1 MDYNSVVYSTHFR
14 MFTEETK
21 RVKLFILLEVQAVMY
36 YVPSNAGHFDK
47 S

>member
-14 MFTEETK
+14 TFTEATK
-21 RVKLFILLEVQAVMY
+21 RVKLFILLEVQTVMY
-36 YVPSNAGHFDK
+36 YVPSNAGHFGK